1 MIREN
6 VRKRDEKEKR
16 KMLEKRE
23 RETVREFSQEEGTF
37 RIRGRGLNSVT
48 ANEEDGE
55 LKSKGT
61 AWVRRDTRTFAD
73 HFEQGANFEI
83 LARYSQ

>member
-6 VRKRDEKEKR
+6 VRKRDEKEKW
-16 KMLEKRE
+16 KMLGERDSKRIFTGRRDFGIGE
-23 RETVREFSQEEGTF
+23 
-37 RIRGRGLNSVT
+37 RGLNSVT

-61 AWVRRDTRTFAD
+61 AWVRRERDGKTQEHFAD
-73 HFEQGANFEI
+73 H
-83 LARYSQ
+83 S